1 MEGLFV
7 DSLFVSY
14 HQQVPSKERIPY
26 NHGDA
31 LTQEILH
38 RLAGQIR
45 SGGVRSVQ
53 LDDETRENGLAA
65 DFQDGWATVYIV
77 RECEHYFEFV
87 NSRFPTSETPLTIT
101 GDGPTPKKHAT
112 EDMGLIAEIL
122 LHFAQTGE
130 VYPDCAWEHTL
141 H

>member
-1 MEGLFV
+1 M
-7 DSLFVSY
+7 S
-14 HQQVPSKERIPY
+14 IPY
-26 NHGDA
+26 LSHITSKSPPRNESHITTGTRSPRRSFIAWPVKYAPAASA
-31 LTQEILH
+31 LSSSTMK
-38 RLAGQIR
+38 RG
-45 SGGVRSVQ
+45 
-53 LDDETRENGLAA
+53 ENGLAA

>member
-14 HQQVPSKERIPY
+14 HQQVPSQERIPY

-77 RECEHYFEFV
+77 R
-87 NSRFPTSETPLTIT
+87 
-101 GDGPTPKKHAT
+101 DGPTPKKHAT